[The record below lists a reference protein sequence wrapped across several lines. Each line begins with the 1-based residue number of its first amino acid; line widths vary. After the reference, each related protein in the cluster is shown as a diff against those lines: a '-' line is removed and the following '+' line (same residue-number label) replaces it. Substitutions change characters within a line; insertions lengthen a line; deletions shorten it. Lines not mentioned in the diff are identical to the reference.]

1 MAASREVRVGLFL
14 LVAFLIVIA
23 LFELLG
29 RETLFGRSVEYR
41 TSFKSIPTL
50 KVGDPVRL
58 AGVDVGTVKDIRL
71 IGARVE
77 VLLRLKAG
85 TPVKTDSVATIK
97 LTSLLGTNFVDLTF
111 GSPAAEIAPP
121 GSLLASTEPPDL
133 NTLVA
138 RLNDAAGDI
147 QALTRQLN
155 EGLGKSMEPI
165 QATFQTLDKIA
176 KKIEKGEGTLGR
188 LVTDD
193 SLFTEIRGLTGSLNQ
208 VSQQMAKGQGTLG
221 RLLQDDS
228 LYTEIRGLTG
238 NLSQVSQ
245 QLAKGQGTLGRLLQ
259 DDSLYKEM
267 RGLTASLALVS
278 QQLARGQGTLGKLI
292 ADEGLYKDLRSL
304 SADLKST
311 TGTLASVM
319 KDVEAGK
326 GSLGKL
332 VRDESLYNEA
342 LRTLTEARTALGG
355 VKDAVG
361 SFKGVSA
368 QLSEGKGTLGKLM
381 TDEALYNDM
390 RGAVASLNA
399 IMKKV
404 EKGEGT
410 LGKLV
415 NDESL
420 YFTTKDS
427 LKKVGKGA
435 DTLREQGP
443 LSLIGIAIQ
452 GFGLF

>member
-1 MAASREVRVGLFL
+1 MTQSREVRVGLFL

-29 RETLFGRSVEYR
+29 RETLFTRSVEYR

-58 AGVDVGTVKDIRL
+58 AGVDVGSVQDIRI

-77 VLLRLKAG
+77 VVLRLKAG
-85 TPVKTDSVATIK
+85 TPVKQDSVATIK
-97 LTSLLGTNFVDLTF
+97 LTSLLGTYFVDLTF
-111 GSPAAEIAPP
+111 GSPAAQIAPA
-121 GSLLASTEPPDL
+121 GSLLVSSEPPDI

-147 QALTRQLN
+147 QTLARQLN
-155 EGLGKSMEPI
+155 EGLGKSLGPI
-165 QATFQTLDKIA
+165 QATFQTFDKIA
-176 KKIEKGEGTLGR
+176 TKIE
-188 LVTDD
+188 
-193 SLFTEIRGLTGSLNQ
+193 Q
-208 VSQQMAKGQGTLG
+208 GQGTIGKLIS
-221 RLLQDDS
+221 DDS
-228 LYTEIRGLTG
+228 LYTEIRGLAG
-238 NLSQVSQ
+238 NLNQ
-245 QLAKGQGTLGRLLQ
+245 
-259 DDSLYKEM
+259 
-267 RGLTASLALVS
+267 VS

-292 ADEGLYKDLRSL
+292 GDDALYNDIRSVT
-304 SADLKST
+304 SELKGT
-311 TGTLASVM
+311 TGSLNRM
-319 KDVEAGK
+319 MRDVDAGK
-326 GSLGKL
+326 GTLGKL
-332 VRDESLYNEA
+332 VRDESLYTEA
-342 LRTLTEARTALGG
+342 RQTLTEARAALSG
-355 VKDAVG
+355 VKDAVAN
-361 SFKGVSA
+361 FKSVSA
-368 QLSEGKGTLGKLM
+368 GLTEGKGTLGKLM
-381 TDEALYNDM
+381 TDDALYNDM
-390 RGAVASLNA
+390 RGTVASLNT

-415 NDESL
+415 NDDSL
-420 YFTTKDS
+420 YYTTKDS